1 MIEFPAAL
9 LPLLE
14 QARASAAKRHIS
26 IALVGG
32 SVRDLLLGRAPHDLD
47 FAVLGDAIGL
57 ARAVANALRGAFYVL
72 DAERGTAR
80 VIVDDLIL
88 DFARCRGATLD
99 EDLRG
104 RDITLNAIAAPL
116 PPDGPIQGLMAL
128 YDPLEG
134 ARDLDEKVIRLASPD
149 AVTND
154 PVRAMRVARFAADLG
169 ARIDPAA
176 EAAARAAAPRLA
188 AADGPSAERTRDELL
203 KALSLQAASAAVDK
217 LEALGLLNVVV
228 PEAAT
233 RQPAALRAIDAL
245 LEQAATRS
253 PGLSARLAEPLANAP
268 RLALLRLVA
277 LCASASPAAVERR
290 GRALKLSAA
299 EFERARAIRASATLT
314 EALLEAR
321 AEYRWMRAAR
331 EAAPEAALLGMA
343 LNPALIELGWSLLD
357 HYEARFA
364 PEVAPAPLLGGQ
376 DILDLGVVPGPAV
389 GAALEAVREAQ
400 MIGAISSREEALALA
415 RGVLRQR

>member
-1 MIEFPAAL
+1 MIEIPAAL

-14 QARASAAKRHIS
+14 QARASAATRRIF

-47 FAVLGDAIGL
+47 FAVLGDAVGL
-57 ARAVANALRGAFYVL
+57 ARSVANALGGAFYVM

-80 VIVDDLIL
+80 VIVDGMIL

-99 EDLRG
+99 DDLRG
-104 RDITLNAIAAPL
+104 RDLTLNAIAVPL
-116 PPDGPIQGLMAL
+116 PLDGPLPGQMAL
-128 YDPLEG
+128 YDPLGG
-134 ARDLDEKVIRLASPD
+134 AQDLRAKVIRLASPD
-149 AVTND
+149 AIAND

-188 AADGPSAERTRDELL
+188 AADGPSAERVRDELL
-203 KALSLQAASAAVDK
+203 KALSLPEASAAMDM
-217 LEALGLLNVVV
+217 LEALGLLQVVV

-233 RQPAALRAIDAL
+233 KQPGALRAIDAL
-245 LEQAATRS
+245 LEQAAALA
-253 PGLSARLAEPLANAP
+253 PGLNARLAEPMANAP
-268 RLALLRLVA
+268 RLALLKLVA

-290 GRALKLSAA
+290 ALALKLSAA
-299 EFERARAIRASATLT
+299 EVARARTIRVGAALT
-314 EALLEAR
+314 EALREAR

-343 LNPALIELGWSLLD
+343 LDPTHTETGWGLLE
-357 HYEARFA
+357 HFEARYA
-364 PEVAPAPLLGGQ
+364 PEVASAPLLGGQ
-376 DILDLGVVPGPAV
+376 DVLDLGVAPGPAV

-400 MIGAISSREEALALA
+400 MIGAITTREQALALA
-415 RGVLRQR
+415 RGMLGA

>member
-1 MIEFPAAL
+1 MIAIPAGL

-14 QARASAAKRHIS
+14 QARVSAAKRRIS

-47 FAVLGDAIGL
+47 FAVMGDAVGL
-57 ARAVANALRGAFYVL
+57 ARAVANALGGAFYVM

-80 VIVDDLIL
+80 VIVEGVTM

-99 EDLRG
+99 DDLRG
-104 RDITLNAIAAPL
+104 RDLTLNAIAMRFPL
-116 PPDGPIQGLMAL
+116 DGPMPGQIAL
-128 YDPLEG
+128 YDPLGG
-134 ARDLDEKVIRLASPD
+134 AADLSAKLIRLASPE
-149 AVTND
+149 AIAND

-176 EAAARAAAPRLA
+176 EAAARIAAPGLA

-203 KALSLQAASAAVDK
+203 KALSLPAAGAAMDK
-217 LEALGLLNVVV
+217 LEALGLLRVVV
-228 PEAAT
+228 PESET
-233 RQPAALRAIDAL
+233 RQPGALRAIDGL
-245 LEQAATRS
+245 LEQAGMRS
-253 PGLSARLAEPLANAP
+253 PRLGARLAEPLANAP

-290 GRALKLSAA
+290 ARALKLSAA
-299 EFERARAIRASATLT
+299 EVERARTIRANAGLT
-314 EALLEAR
+314 EVLREAR

-331 EAAPEAALLGMA
+331 DAAPEAALLGMA
-343 LNPALIELGWSLLD
+343 LDPIRAEIGWGLLE
-357 HYEARFA
+357 HFEATYA
-364 PEVAPAPLLGGQ
+364 PEVAPAPMLGGQ
-376 DILDLGVVPGPAV
+376 DVLALGVVPGPAV

-400 MIGAISSREEALALA
+400 MIGAIATREQALALA
-415 RGVLRQR
+415 RRVIGV

>member
-1 MIEFPAAL
+1 MIAFPAAL

-14 QARASAAKRHIS
+14 QARASAAKRRVS

-47 FAVLGDAIGL
+47 FAVLGDAVGL
-57 ARAVANALRGAFYVL
+57 ARAVANALGGAFYVM
-72 DAERGTAR
+72 DAARGTAR
-80 VIVDDLIL
+80 VIVDGLTL
-88 DFARCRGATLD
+88 DFSRCRGATLED
-99 EDLRG
+99 DLRG
-104 RDITLNAIAAPL
+104 RDLTLNAIAAPL
-116 PPDGPIQGLMAL
+116 PLGGPMQGQMAL

-149 AVTND
+149 AIAND
-154 PVRAMRVARFAADLG
+154 PVRAMRVARFAADLN

-176 EAAARAAAPRLA
+176 EAAARAAGPRMA
-188 AADGPSAERTRDELL
+188 AADGPSAERIRDELL

-217 LEALGLLNVVV
+217 LDALGLLNVVV

-253 PGLSARLAEPLANAP
+253 PGLNARLAEPLANAP

-277 LCASASPAAVERR
+277 LCASASPAVVERR

-314 EALLEAR
+314 DSLREAR

-343 LNPALIELGWSLLD
+343 LDPARIDLGWGLID
-357 HYEARFA
+357 HFEARYA

-376 DILDLGVVPGPAV
+376 DVLDLGVMPGPAV

-400 MIGAISSREEALALA
+400 MIGEITTRERALALA
-415 RGVLRQR
+415 RTLIRKM